1 MPTFKEFKKAVYQ
14 SYKKSL
20 KVHDQDEVD
29 AYFESEEA
37 ENEMKNEY
45 NDLVKKVND
54 GVIDESVILAGG
66 AGGCAQCLVLMF

>member
-1 MPTFKEFKKAVYQ
+1 MPTYKEFKKKVYQ

-20 KVHDQDEVD
+20 AVYDQEEVD
-29 AYFESEEA
+29 EYFKSDEA

-45 NDLVKKVND
+45 NDLVKKVKD
-54 GVIDESVILAGG
+54 GVIEESVILSGG